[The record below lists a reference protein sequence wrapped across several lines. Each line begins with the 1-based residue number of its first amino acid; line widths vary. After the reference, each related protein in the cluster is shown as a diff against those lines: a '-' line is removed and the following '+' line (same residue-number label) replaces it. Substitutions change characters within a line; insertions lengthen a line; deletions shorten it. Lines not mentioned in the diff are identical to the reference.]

1 MTERRNRVAKE
12 TEEVKDNTVE
22 EKGKSQKVAVME
34 VTELV
39 EGSDLFL
46 SHGFSNVKVTKGE
59 KVTNVKLPIK
69 SSGVTELIEEFKER
83 EPTPPSEEVMVKKDS
98 DLGRQLKVTENRPV
112 RMANLNDPKYVKAYN
127 KYESELGIAI
137 LQKGLD
143 VVIKDKEGKEITDNT
158 KKIAILKG
166 MGMSGPQ
173 FTQVVQDIR
182 VMTEWDEQERLDF
195 FGES

>member
-12 TEEVKDNTVE
+12 TEEVKDITVE

-182 VMTEWDEQERLDF
+182 IMTEWDEQERLDF